1 MHILAEA
8 KIGLKTSGRKIF
20 MGEICVDFT
29 ECKTV
34 NTEMQQNREAE
45 LCECCSSFLKK
56 CWTHCTDSEEAPG
69 PWCKSQ
75 ILAGPAREEETDDER
90 ECFLWQQN

>member
-1 MHILAEA
+1 
-8 KIGLKTSGRKIF
+8 

-45 LCECCSSFLKK
+45 LCECCSSF
-56 CWTHCTDSEEAPG
+56 
-69 PWCKSQ
+69 
-75 ILAGPAREEETDDER
+75 
-90 ECFLWQQN
+90 